1 MEVELGYDE
10 LFAKYAELQLRVT
23 RFSSTEQELINAR
36 DRLDQE
42 LLLYKKLSDFNT
54 EALKTSSKVEFL
66 QKVVETIIDI
76 FETEIGI
83 IHYTSKSGLFE
94 DKFFIEGARKSEHQ
108 HLLEDLCALPAL
120 ENESKEVTIY
130 SFISENIQASSLID
144 SCLVSSKIEMLGG

>member
-1 MEVELGYDE
+1 MGEELGYDE
-10 LFAKYAELQLRVT
+10 LYAKYAELQLRVT
-23 RFSSTEQELINAR
+23 RFSSTEQELINTQ

-83 IHYTSKSGLFE
+83 INYTSKSGLFE
-94 DKFFIEGARKSEHQ
+94 DKSFIEGARKPEHKN
-108 HLLEDLCALPAL
+108 LLLVILPVIT
-120 ENESKEVTIY
+120 K
-130 SFISENIQASSLID
+130 SF
-144 SCLVSSKIEMLGG
+144 